1 MKIVIVGAGI
11 GGLSASLALAR
22 NGHCVTVYE
31 SAPQLAE
38 VGAGVQMS
46 PNAVKL
52 FFEWGVGPDLLEKAA
67 LPQSLYIHNWKDG
80 RILGE
85 TKITPDFE
93 KRYGAPYIVVHRA
106 EMHEILHRH
115 AVRAGVTV
123 HVASKVIKYDF
134 EQGVITLEDGQTV
147 QADLIVA
154 VDGASGTP
162 KARSEEFLT

>member
-1 MKIVIVGAGI
+1 MKIIIVGAGI

-22 NGHCVTVYE
+22 NGHSVTIYE
-31 SAPQLAE
+31 SAPRLAE

-52 FFEWGVGPDLLEKAA
+52 FFEWGVGPNLLEKAA

-80 RILGE
+80 RVLGE

-115 AVRAGVTV
+115 AVQAGVTV
-123 HVASKVIKYDF
+123 HVASKAIKYDF
-134 EQGVITLEDGQTV
+134 EQGIVTLEDGRTI
-147 QADLIVA
+147 QADLVVA
-154 VDGASGTP
+154 IDGAPRPS
-162 KARSEEFLT
+162 KARTE

>member
-1 MKIVIVGAGI
+1 MKIIIVGAGI

-22 NGHCVTVYE
+22 NGHCVTIYE

-80 RILGE
+80 RVLGE

-115 AVRAGVTV
+115 AVRAGAAV

-154 VDGASGTP
+154 VDGAAGTP
-162 KARSEEFLT
+162 KARAERRF